1 MKIVAIGGSLRPHS
15 YTYQALQ
22 VALSSIHNPAIQTEL
37 IDLRTL
43 QLPFC
48 DGSSLYT
55 AFPDVEIFRQKVKSA
70 SGILLATPE
79 YHGSLSGVLKNA
91 LDLLD
96 IEQLGGKAVGL
107 IAVVGGVHS
116 TSALNTLRLIC
127 RQLHCWVLPDQLIIP
142 HAASSFDVNGQLI
155 DKELEERLSKM
166 THYLVEIAEKLQRK
180 ANH

>member
-1 MKIVAIGGSLRPHS
+1 MKIVAIGGSLRLHS

-22 VALSSIHNPAIQTEL
+22 IALNSIQNPAIQTEL

-48 DGSSLYT
+48 DGSGQYE

-70 SGILLATPE
+70 SGVLLATPE
-79 YHGSLSGVLKNA
+79 YHGSISGVLKNA

-96 IEQLGGKAVGL
+96 IEQLEGKAVGL

-142 HAASSFDVNGQLI
+142 HAADSFDVHGQLF
-155 DKELEERLSKM
+155 DKQLEERLSKIVY
-166 THYLVEIAEKLQRK
+166 HLVDMADRLQRK